1 MHTLCIGLMSGTSM
15 DAVDAA
21 LCAFDGIDFRGI
33 TSTASVPYPAEIRAR
48 LLRLQRD
55 NSALTV
61 GELCEL
67 DNAVAEG
74 FAAAARRLLAN
85 AAIQPTQVRAIGS
98 HGQTVFHDPE
108 RVRSSVQLGN
118 PSLIAARTGITT
130 VADFRRADIARGG
143 HGAPLVPAF
152 HHALFADAL
161 EPRCIVNIGGIANV
175 TILPGGDDSAV
186 RGFDTGPG
194 NGLMDEWCE
203 LHLGEPYDAEGRLA
217 AGGELQADLLDA
229 LLAEPYFSRLPPKST
244 GRDQFNLDWA
254 QKRYPRLGLLRAAD
268 VQRTFCELTA
278 LSIAR
283 AIRVHAPTTQR
294 VLPCGGGALNPF
306 LLARLRSALDGI
318 AVDDAARYGVEIG
331 WVEAAAFAWLAVRT
345 LEGLPGNLPGVT
357 GANGS
362 AVLGGIYR
370 A

>member
-1 MHTLCIGLMSGTSM
+1 MHALCIGLMSGTSM

-21 LCAFDGIDFRGI
+21 LCAFDGTRFGRVQA
-33 TSTASVPYPAEIRAR
+33 TASVRYPPELRAR

-55 NSALTV
+55 NGALTIA
-61 GELCEL
+61 ELCEL

-74 FAAAARRLLAN
+74 FAAAAQRLLADAALVP
-85 AAIQPTQVRAIGS
+85 AAIRAIGS

-108 RVRSSVQLGN
+108 RVRSSIQLGN

-152 HHALFADAL
+152 HHALFANPL
-161 EPRCIVNIGGIANV
+161 EPRCIVNIGGIANI
-175 TILPGGDDSAV
+175 TILPGGDHDAV

-217 AGGELQADLLDA
+217 AGGELQADLLEA
-229 LLAEPYFSRLPPKST
+229 LLAEPYFSRPFPKST
-244 GRDQFNLDWA
+244 GRDQFNLAWA
-254 QKRYPRLGLLRAAD
+254 QYRYPRLGLLRPAD

-278 LSIAR
+278 LSITR
-283 AIRVHAPTTQR
+283 AIREHAPATRR

-306 LLARLRSALDGI
+306 LLGRLRNVLDGI
-318 AVDDAARYGVEIG
+318 AVDDAARYGVDVG
-331 WVEAAAFAWLAVRT
+331 WVEAAAFAWLAMRA

-357 GANGS
+357 GAS
-362 AVLGGIYR
+362 TDTVLGGIYR